1 MLYHLDD
8 VVEKLIRRYKVEDT
22 IKPKRFVRVFSEMS
36 KALHE
41 TKYIPNLDNISI
53 EDKKK
58 ILSEIYRMDLSEKD
72 ENFIEIQFRR
82 IMKRES
88 RDIEKDIENIS

>member
-1 MLYHLDD
+1 
-8 VVEKLIRRYKVEDT
+8 
-22 IKPKRFVRVFSEMS
+22 MS

>member
-1 MLYHLDD
+1 
-8 VVEKLIRRYKVEDT
+8 
-22 IKPKRFVRVFSEMS
+22 MS

-72 ENFIEIQFRR
+72 ENFMEIQFRR